1 MASRH
6 DSGAG
11 RGVTQKISVTWQF
24 SLPDK
29 LEINH

>member
-6 DSGAG
+6 DSGGG
-11 RGVTQKISVTWQF
+11 RGVAQKISVTWQF
-24 SLPDK
+24 STLDK